1 MLFSSADGCAE
12 YDALYDLRRKFFDVW
27 HDTKS
32 PIVSVQKQKSQS
44 CRSWHAPSDQK
55 NQSCVKQACVE
66 IRLKSVVD
74 LFIDDVFGEEVFY
87 C

>member
-1 MLFSSADGCAE
+1 MLFSSTDGCAE

-27 HDTKS
+27 HDIKS
-32 PIVSVQKQKSQS
+32 SIASVQRQKSQS
-44 CRSWHAPSDQK
+44 HRSWHAPSDQK

-66 IRLKSVVD
+66 IRLKSVVE

>member
-27 HDTKS
+27 RDTKS
-32 PIVSVQKQKSQS
+32 PIASAQRQKSQS
-44 CRSWHAPSDQK
+44 CRSWHTPSDQK